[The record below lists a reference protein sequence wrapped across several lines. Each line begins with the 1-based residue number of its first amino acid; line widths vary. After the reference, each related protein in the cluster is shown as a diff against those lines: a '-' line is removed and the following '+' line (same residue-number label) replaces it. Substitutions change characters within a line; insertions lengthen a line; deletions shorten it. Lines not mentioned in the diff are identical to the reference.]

1 MRYNTLVMP
10 KVSISEA
17 ARRLDTTE
25 EVIRE
30 WIRLGLLDV
39 EPPPAK
45 PRRTRELNLAFQPTS
60 ATPEPKVELEQLYE
74 VAEEVGWL
82 LLSLEAWDRADTET
96 ACRLSHTG
104 TIPPL

>member
-1 MRYNTLVMP
+1 MP

-39 EPPPAK
+39 EPLPLERRRAK
-45 PRRTRELNLAFQPTS
+45 ENILVVKENILDFYVMGIDSEPR
-60 ATPEPKVELEQLYE
+60 VDLEQLYE
-74 VAEEVGWL
+74 VAEREGWL
-82 LLSLEAWDRADTET
+82 LLSLEAWDAADSE
-96 ACRLSHTG
+96 
-104 TIPPL
+104 P

>member
-1 MRYNTLVMP
+1 MP

-30 WIRLGLLDV
+30 WIRLELLDV
-39 EPPPAK
+39 KLPPAK

-74 VAEEVGWL
+74 VADRVGWF
-82 LLSLEAWDRADTET
+82 LLSMEAWDADESE
-96 ACRLSHTG
+96 A
-104 TIPPL
+104 

>member
-1 MRYNTLVMP
+1 MP

-17 ARRLDTTE
+17 ARRLETTE

-39 EPPPAK
+39 ELPSAK

-60 ATPEPKVELEQLYE
+60 ATPEPKVDLEQLYE

-104 TIPPL
+104 TIPPP

>member
-1 MRYNTLVMP
+1 MP

-17 ARRLDTTE
+17 ARRLETTE

-39 EPPPAK
+39 ELPPAK

-60 ATPEPKVELEQLYE
+60 ATPEPKVDLEQLYE
-74 VAEEVGWL
+74 VADQVGWF
-82 LLSLEAWDRADTET
+82 LLSMEAWDADESE
-96 ACRLSHTG
+96 A
-104 TIPPL
+104 

>member
-39 EPPPAK
+39 ELPPAK
-45 PRRTRELNLAFQPTS
+45 PRRTRELSLAFQPTS
-60 ATPEPKVELEQLYE
+60 ATPEPKVDLEQLYE
-74 VAEEVGWL
+74 VADQVGWF
-82 LLSLEAWDRADTET
+82 LLSMEAWDADESE
-96 ACRLSHTG
+96 A
-104 TIPPL
+104 

>member
-1 MRYNTLVMP
+1 MP

-17 ARRLDTTE
+17 ARRLETTE

-39 EPPPAK
+39 ELPSAK

-60 ATPEPKVELEQLYE
+60 AVPEPKVDLEQLYE
-74 VAEEVGWL
+74 VAEREGWL
-82 LLSLEAWDRADTET
+82 LLSIEAWDAADSET
-96 ACRLSHTG
+96 VCQLHTVSR
-104 TIPPL
+104 

>member
-1 MRYNTLVMP
+1 MP
-10 KVSISEA
+10 KVSISEV

-74 VAEEVGWL
+74 VADRVGWF
-82 LLSLEAWDRADTET
+82 LLSMEAWDADESE
-96 ACRLSHTG
+96 A
-104 TIPPL
+104 